1 MDFFKKGQE
10 MLSGENNNQQQN
22 TNQQAPQD
30 GAAPAA
36 GGSEDY
42 GDKAFDFVSKKSG
55 HTFDR
60 NTSEKITDG
69 VRGAY
74 EKTTGNS
81 VDAKYSN

>member
-42 GDKAFDFVSKKSG
+42 GDKGMHSPLLTSLSFLLISTSLEHKGTMMDSG
-55 HTFDR
+55 LD
-60 NTSEKITDG
+60 I
-69 VRGAY
+69 Y
-74 EKTTGNS
+74 EKR
-81 VDAKYSN
+81 Y